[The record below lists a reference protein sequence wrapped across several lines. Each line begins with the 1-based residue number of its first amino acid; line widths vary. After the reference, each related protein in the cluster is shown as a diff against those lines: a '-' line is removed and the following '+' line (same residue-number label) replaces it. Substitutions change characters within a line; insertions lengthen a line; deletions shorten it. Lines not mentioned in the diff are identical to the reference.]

1 MQFFAKQENGLLLRL
16 NSVFFLSVKSEL
28 KRLVDGLTVSEERVN
43 YTAGLQAAAS
53 LLAASPPLSSPPQ
66 ETV

>member
-1 MQFFAKQENGLLLRL
+1 MKKCSSTSSKLW
-16 NSVFFLSVKSEL
+16 FLFSVKSEL
-28 KRLVDGLTVSEERVN
+28 LRLVDGLTVSEERVN

-53 LLAASPPLSSPPQ
+53 LLTASPPLSSPPQ